1 MDLSRRQ
8 LLKTFGCAGAGITLS
23 ALGLDVREVRA
34 ATKDFKLEGAKEY
47 TSICTFCACG
57 CSMLC
62 SVKDGKLI
70 NLEGDPDSIINEGAL
85 CSKGVSMGVI
95 PNSDQRGK
103 TPLYRAPGSDKW
115 QEISWDEAIDK
126 VAKKMKADQGRQ
138 LDRHREGRHQ
148 GQGRTG
154 VQGKPHRRHL
164 LPGGGAEPQRRVLPL
179 VQVLPHAGDGL
190 RGAPGP
196 GLTQPHRPQFGGI
209 VRPRRND
216 QPLARPA
223 ACKGVPHRGEQRR

>member
-62 SVKDGKLI
+62 HVKDGKLI

-103 TPLYRAPGSDKW
+103 KPLYRAPGSDKW
-115 QEISWDEAIDK
+115 QEISWDEAIDR
-126 VAKKMKADQGRQ
+126 VARKMKDTRDKTWIETEKIKDKDVEKEYKAA
-138 LDRHREGRHQ
+138 
-148 GQGRTG
+148 RTDAISF
-154 VQGKPHRRHL
+154 L
-164 LPGGGAEPQRRVLPL
+164 GGAQNTNEECYLFSKFSRLVGTAFVEHQARV
-179 VQVLPHAGDGL
+179 
-190 RGAPGP
+190 
-196 GLTQPHRPQFGGI
+196 
-209 VRPRRND
+209 
-216 QPLARPA
+216 
-223 ACKGVPHRGEQRR
+223 